1 MIMDYNIYKRLSIEE
16 KNKAFKKW
24 KADNFFFK
32 SFSKILYRKIL
43 ELKPEF
49 DNILLLSSDL
59 NETAEEISKIRFKKL
74 IYLSQYKI
82 FEKEF
87 FKNKPYNLIFSDFD
101 YLPLK
106 RKSFDL
112 VICNFCTNKV
122 FEKKIFLKK
131 ILDILTDDGL
141 FVCNFFGEQTL
152 SELRHCFFIADD
164 KFLNGAFDRI
174 PKIDSMANFSNLLAE
189 IGYNEIVT
197 EKVNFDIFYQ
207 NIMHILKDIKNIG
220 EKIPIKE
227 QKEKVSK
234 TYLKFLNKI
243 YKKEFADENS
253 QLRVTLDIISISCW
267 KQLKNN
273 LKN

>member
-1 MIMDYNIYKRLSIEE
+1 MDYNIYKKLSIEE

-24 KADNFFFK
+24 KSDNFFFK
-32 SFSKILYRKIL
+32 SFSKILCKKIL

-74 IYLSQYKI
+74 VYLSQYKI
-82 FEKEF
+82 FEKEL

-122 FEKKIFLKK
+122 FEKKIFLQK

-141 FVCNFFGEQTL
+141 FICNFFGEQTL
-152 SELRHCFFIADD
+152 TELKQCFFVADD
-164 KFLNGAFDRI
+164 IFLNGAFDRI

-197 EKVNFDIFYQ
+197 EKVNFDIFYK
-207 NIMHILKDIKNIG
+207 NIIRILKDIKNIG

-227 QKEKVSK
+227 QKEKISK
-234 TYLKFLNKI
+234 TYLKFLNEI
-243 YKKEFADENS
+243 YKKEFAGQNS
-253 QLRVTLDIISISCW
+253 QLKVTLDIISISCW

>member
-1 MIMDYNIYKRLSIEE
+1 MDYNIYKKLSIEE

-24 KADNFFFK
+24 KSDNFFFK
-32 SFSKILYRKIL
+32 SFSKILCKKIL

-59 NETAEEISKIRFKKL
+59 NETAEEISKIKSKKL

-87 FKNKPYNLIFSDFD
+87 FKNKPYYLIFSDFD

-122 FEKKIFLKK
+122 FEKKLFLQK

-141 FVCNFFGEQTL
+141 FICNFFGEQTL
-152 SELRHCFFIADD
+152 TELKQCFFVADD
-164 KFLNGAFDRI
+164 IFLNGAFDRI

-197 EKVNFDIFYQ
+197 EKVNFDIFYK
-207 NIMHILKDIKNIG
+207 NITSILKDIKNMG

-227 QKEKVSK
+227 KKEKISK
-234 TYLKFLNKI
+234 SYINFLNKI
-243 YKKEFADENS
+243 YIKEFANQNL
-253 QLRVTLDIISISCW
+253 QLKVTLDIISISSW
-267 KQLKNN
+267 KKLKNN
-273 LKN
+273 SKNR